1 MSVQITV
8 KNGGQ
13 IINSDNTV
21 NLPQQNGTIAIEKSA
36 SESQAGA
43 IAIATSSEVQ
53 SGTNNTKAV
62 SPLSLFSNYVAMKA
76 QTLSEGVQTQIL
88 TNLGVI
94 QALEQ
99 LITENG
105 GTVPTTASSTAD
117 TAALSSKSSNT
128 ATDPWAEYNE
138 A

>member
-1 MSVQITV
+1 MSVQITA
-8 KNGGQ
+8 KNSGQ
-13 IINSDNTV
+13 IINSNNTV
-21 NLPQQNGTIAIEKSA
+21 NLPQQNGTLAVEKTA
-36 SESQAGA
+36 SESQAGT

-62 SPLSLFSNYVAMKA
+62 SPLALFGNYVAMKA
-76 QTLSEGVQTQIL
+76 QTLSETVQTQVL

-105 GTVPTTASSTAD
+105 GTVPTTNTVSAASASSV
-117 TAALSSKSSNT
+117 KSS
-128 ATDPWAEYNE
+128 AKDSDPWAEYNE
-138 A
+138 